1 MIRLCAALLA
11 ALLTALSPPSPAAAQ
26 DRVTLGWG
34 RSFANDGLGDGE
46 DRWRT
51 GAYTVSR
58 LRGLSWTGALPGTA
72 GEILE
77 FRASA
82 QIIAPENLAKAAA
95 WDRRYAGVLSFG
107 LFTHFEAGGIET
119 SLGAGL
125 QLTGKQTG
133 IGAFQTRVHDILG
146 VAVPGDLA
154 SQIPNRG
161 YLMLSVEAGRSLF
174 FGPSARLR
182 PFVAAETGVETLARL
197 GFDLSFGRWED
208 GALMLRDGTTGQR
221 YRGLRGDVVP
231 GVSLSLGGDIARV
244 FDSALLPEGGAA
256 VLEPTRSRLRAG
268 VAWQGEGGASV
279 FYGLTWL
286 SKEFTTQ
293 PEAQVLGSLSVNF
306 RF

>member
-11 ALLTALSPPSPAAAQ
+11 ALLTTLPAAPPAAAQ

-34 RSFANDGLGDGE
+34 RSFANDGIGDGE

-58 LRGLSWTGALPGTA
+58 VRGPSWAGALPGTA

-107 LFTHFEAGGIET
+107 LFTHFDAAGIET
-119 SLGAGL
+119 SLGGGL

-133 IGAFQTRVHDILG
+133 LGWFQTRVHDILG
-146 VAVPGDLA
+146 VAEPGDLA
-154 SQIPNRG
+154 NQIPNRG
-161 YLMLSVEAGRSLF
+161 YLMLSAEAGRTLS
-174 FGPSARLR
+174 FGPNARLR

-197 GFDLSFGRWED
+197 GFDLSFG
-208 GALMLRDGTTGQR
+208 
-221 YRGLRGDVVP
+221 P
-231 GVSLSLGGDIARV
+231 GRTAR
-244 FDSALLPEGGAA
+244 
-256 VLEPTRSRLRAG
+256 
-268 VAWQGEGGASV
+268 
-279 FYGLTWL
+279 
-286 SKEFTTQ
+286 
-293 PEAQVLGSLSVNF
+293 
-306 RF
+306 

>member
-1 MIRLCAALLA
+1 MIRLGAALLA
-11 ALLTALSPPSPAAAQ
+11 ALLAAVPATAQ

-34 RSFANDGLGDGE
+34 RMFSNDGIGDGE

-58 LRGLSWTGALPGTA
+58 VRGASWDGLLPATA

-82 QIIAPENLAKAAA
+82 QIIAPENLANGAP

-107 LFTHFEAGGIET
+107 LFTHFEAAGIET
-119 SLGAGL
+119 SLGGGL
-125 QLTGKQTG
+125 QLTGEQTG
-133 IGAFQTRVHDILG
+133 IGWFQTEVHDLLG
-146 VAVPGDLA
+146 APVPGDLDM
-154 SQIPNRG
+154 QIPNKA
-161 YLMLSVEAGRSLF
+161 YLNLSLEAGRTLA
-174 FGPSARLR
+174 FGPGLRLR

-197 GFDLSFGRWED
+197 GFDLSFGGWED
-208 GALMLRDGTTGQR
+208 GALMLREGTTGQR
-221 YRGLRGDVVP
+221 YRGVRGDVVP
-231 GVSLSLGGDIARV
+231 GFSASLGGDIAHV
-244 FDSALLPEGGAA
+244 FDSALLPPGGAA
-256 VLEPTRSRLRAG
+256 GLEDTRSRLRAG
-268 VAWQGEGGASV
+268 LAWQGEGGASV

-293 PEAQVLGSLSVNF
+293 PEAQVLGTLSLNL